1 MIRRKDY
8 VNSIVY
14 YFNVCRIWKIDPVC
28 FQGILGDL
36 KSFTYDH
43 YLPVVFDRVICF
55 RTGLYCTDTAC
66 NRRNCVGGQ
75 IIDVKITI
83 ADVRHML
90 PDVHSVCRLLP
101 ESGTDL
107 YSSVARCF
115 VRPIMEN
122 HSVTGIFLC
131 DFFGS

>member
-43 YLPVVFDRVICF
+43 YLPFVSGLVYIALILLVIAGIVSVVKSL
-55 RTGLYCTDTAC
+55 T
-66 NRRNCVGGQ
+66 
-75 IIDVKITI
+75 
-83 ADVRHML
+83 
-90 PDVHSVCRLLP
+90 
-101 ESGTDL
+101 
-107 YSSVARCF
+107 
-115 VRPIMEN
+115 
-122 HSVTGIFLC
+122 
-131 DFFGS
+131 

>member
-1 MIRRKDY
+1 MLTALFIILMFAVFGKLILFAFKA
-8 VNSIVY
+8 S
-14 YFNVCRIWKIDPVC
+14 W
-28 FQGILGDL
+28 GILKVL
-36 KSFTYDH
+36 LTIIIFP
-43 YLPVVFDRVICF
+43 LLFDRVICF

-101 ESGTDL
+101 ESGL
-107 YSSVARCF
+107 Q
-115 VRPIMEN
+115 PIYILRWQDV
-122 HSVTGIFLC
+122 SCAPSWKTIP
-131 DFFGS
+131 